1 MKPLPRKGL
10 RNALLSL
17 FCVLLLLSAGLS
29 LLLSSQTGS
38 RWLLEQVP
46 GLRVDGFSGTLG
58 GTWRAEQLH
67 WQQEA
72 NSVRVDSPSLAW
84 SPACLLRMTLCI
96 ERLHAAQI
104 SLVFPPGEAADSEAF
119 SLPELSLPLA
129 LQLGEI
135 AIDSLLF
142 NDNEVLQGLQLA
154 AQWTTRGLRIDSLS
168 LHSGELQLELTGL
181 LQTTGNWPLQLA
193 GQLQLPAP
201 QQQPWL
207 LALQVEG
214 DLRERLQLQ
223 GDSSGYLLGRL
234 SGELQPLAEHFPARL
249 QLQAEGFKASTELP
263 DSLRFD
269 QLALSADGDLQSG
282 YRLSGSASL
291 AAQQEPVALVLQALV
306 TAAGADI
313 EALRLTAS
321 PQQQVQLSGR
331 LDWQEGFS
339 LDSRFDWQDFPW
351 QRLYPLE
358 QELPV
363 ALHRLQGE
371 LAYDKGHY
379 LGYFAAEL
387 EGPAGAFSLQSPLSG
402 DLHKLYLPEL
412 RLQAGQGRAE
422 GQVSLGFAEQLSW
435 DVQLQLSELNPAFWL
450 TELPGTLA
458 GPLSSSGS
466 LKDQRLELT
475 ADIDLSGRLRGQPA
489 VAQARFA
496 GSLDNGELSRLE
508 LRLGDNRIYGQASL
522 QQQLQGQLTLA
533 MPRLGQLWPQL
544 QGQLQGQLDLAGSLQ
559 APQGQLQLDGRQ
571 LAFGDQRLQQL
582 SLNASLDSAQR
593 GRLNLDVSGI
603 QLGET
608 NLGQLSASAEGDRQR
623 QSLELQLEGPSLQTR
638 LTLAGRLDQDN
649 WRGQLQSGQLQSGG
663 QDWRLQQPA
672 TLNYL
677 ASGQLDLGAHCWRSG
692 PASLCGEAQR
702 LLPETRLRLR
712 LSDFPLD
719 SLAPWLPEDFAWQ
732 GALNGQLQLDLP
744 TSGPSGRLQLDAG
757 SGVWRVRDQQHWLD
771 FAYDSLRLNTEL
783 GPQRIDSL
791 LELRG
796 PKIGELVLQA
806 RIDPRPADKSLTG
819 SFRLSG
825 LDLALARPFVP
836 MVERIAGQLN
846 GAGTL
851 SGGLLDPQ
859 VNGNLR
865 LLDGEVSGGEL
876 PLDFTQL
883 QLQARID
890 GERLLLEGGWR
901 SGEHGQASLDG
912 ELSWSQGMVADI
924 RLRGSRLPVRVE
936 PYAALDVEPD
946 LRLRLL
952 DEQLALTG
960 KVLIPSGRIEVRELP
975 PSTVQVSSDARV
987 VGHESPAH
995 RAPAIAMDIAV
1006 EVGQQRLSFSGF
1018 GLDADLAGRVHIGND
1033 LDTRGELSLN
1043 KGRFRAYG
1051 QRLTIR
1057 RARLLFAGPIDQ
1069 PYLDIEAIRR
1079 VDDVTA
1085 GLRLSGNAAQPTST
1099 VFSEPAMSQEQA
1111 LSYLVLG
1118 RPLGQGGDDNNMLAQ
1133 AALALGMAGSAPLLG
1148 NLAAGLGLRDFQ
1160 LDTEGSGV
1168 TTSVVASGNLSERL
1182 SLRYGVGVFEPANT
1196 IALRYELSRRLYL
1209 EAASGLASSLDIFY
1223 RRDF

>member
-1 MKPLPRKGL
+1 VKLSPRKGL

-17 FCVLLLLSAGLS
+17 LGLLLLLITGLS
-29 LLLSSQTGS
+29 LVLGSQAGS

-58 GTWRAEQLH
+58 GAWRAEQLH
-67 WQQEA
+67 WQQNA

-84 SPACLLRMTLCI
+84 SPVCLLRMTLCI

-119 SLPELSLPLA
+119 SLPELSLPLD

-142 NDNEVLQGLQLA
+142 NDDDALQGLQLA
-154 AQWTTRGLRIDSLS
+154 AQWTTRGLQIDSLN
-168 LHSGELQLELTGL
+168 LRSGELQLELTGL
-181 LQTTGNWPLQLA
+181 LQTTGNWPLQLE
-193 GQLQLPAP
+193 GQLHLPAP
-201 QQQPWL
+201 QQQPWQ
-207 LALQVEG
+207 LALQVAGE
-214 DLRERLQLQ
+214 LRQRLQLQ
-223 GDSSGYLLGRL
+223 ADSSGYLQGRL
-234 SGELQPLAEHFPARL
+234 NGELQPLAEHFPARL
-249 QLQAEGFKASTELP
+249 QLQAEGFKASAELP
-263 DSLRFD
+263 DSLRLD
-269 QLALSADGDLQSG
+269 QLALSADGDLHSG

-291 AAQQEPVALVLQALV
+291 AGQQEPVALVLEALV

-313 EALRLTAS
+313 EALRLIAD

-331 LDWQEGFS
+331 LNWQEGFS

-363 ALHRLQGE
+363 VLHALQGE
-371 LAYDKGHY
+371 LAYDNGHY
-379 LGYFAAEL
+379 LGHFAAEL
-387 EGPAGAFSLQSPLSG
+387 EGPAGAFSLRSPVSG
-402 DLHKLYLPEL
+402 DLQQVFLPEL

-422 GQVSLGFAEQLSW
+422 GQVRLGFAEQLSW
-435 DVQLQLSELNPAFWL
+435 DAQLQLSELDPAFWL
-450 TELPGTLA
+450 AELPGTLQ

-489 VAQARFA
+489 VVQARFA
-496 GSLDNGELSRLE
+496 GGLDNGELSRLE
-508 LRLGDNRIYGQASL
+508 VRLGDNRIYGQASL

-533 MPRLGQLWPQL
+533 MPSLGQLWPQL

-571 LAFGDQRLQQL
+571 LAFTDRRLQQL
-582 SLNASLDSAQR
+582 SLSASLDSAQR
-593 GRLNLDVSGI
+593 GRLSLDASGI

-608 NLGQLSASAEGDRQR
+608 NLGQLRASAEGDRQR
-623 QSLELQLEGPSLQTR
+623 QSLELQLEGPQLQTQ
-638 LTLAGRLDQDN
+638 LAFAGRLDQGN
-649 WRGQLQSGQLQSGG
+649 WRGQLQRGQLQSGG

-672 TLNYL
+672 TLDYL

-692 PASLCGEAQR
+692 PASLCGESQR
-702 LLPETRLRLR
+702 LLPEARLRMR
-712 LSDFPLD
+712 LNDFPMD

-732 GALNGQLQLDLP
+732 GQLDGQLQLDLLA
-744 TSGPSGRLQLDAG
+744 SGPSGRLQLDAG
-757 SGVWRVRDQQHWLD
+757 SGVWRVREQQQWLD
-771 FAYDSLRLNTEL
+771 FAYDSLSLNTQL
-783 GPQRIDSL
+783 GPQRIDSQ

-806 RIDPRPADKSLTG
+806 RIDPRPADKPISG

-846 GAGTL
+846 GTGTI

-859 VNGNLR
+859 VIGNLR

-876 PLDFTQL
+876 PLDLTQL

-912 ELSWSQGMVADI
+912 ELSWSQGMLADI
-924 RLRGSRLPVRVE
+924 RLRGSRLPVTVE

-952 DEQLALTG
+952 DGELAITG
-960 KVLIPSGRIEVRELP
+960 KVLIPSGKIEVRELP
-975 PSTVQVSSDARV
+975 PSTVQVSADARV
-987 VGHESPAH
+987 VGRESPAQ
-995 RAPAIAMDIAV
+995 RAPAIAMDIDV
-1006 EVGQQRLSFSGF
+1006 EVGQERLSFSGF

-1057 RARLLFAGPIDQ
+1057 RARLLFVGPIDQ
-1069 PYLDIEAIRR
+1069 PYLDVEAIRR

-1085 GLRLSGNAAQPTST
+1085 GLRLSGSAAHPTST

-1118 RPLGQGGDDNNMLAQ
+1118 RPLGQGGGDNNMLAQ
-1133 AALALGMAGSAPLLG
+1133 AALALGMAGSAPLIG

-1160 LDTEGSGV
+1160 LDTEGSGA
-1168 TTSVVASGNLSERL
+1168 TTSVVASGSLSERL